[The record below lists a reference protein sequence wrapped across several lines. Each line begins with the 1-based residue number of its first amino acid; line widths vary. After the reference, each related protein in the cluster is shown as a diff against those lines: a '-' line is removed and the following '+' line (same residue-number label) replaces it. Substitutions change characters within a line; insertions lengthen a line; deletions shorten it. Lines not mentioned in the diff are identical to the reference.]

1 MAIPIPICNYS
12 NQSKISVIKSPSI
25 PLLSSSNKISIPF
38 SSPLLIDNHEL
49 PPHWQL
55 LPSQDLQDYLL
66 LKRQFFEKYGVKSK
80 KGKRLDGCN
89 DMLSEIRRYIE
100 KSENNKWK
108 RSIVCGVIFLQNSLA
123 INIQQLRILIGK
135 CKSSINGS
143 LKKCGFDN
151 CIKKAEGCNKLIEAI
166 PFLRDNPSERRK
178 WTLRQYQQ
186 KGMKIIQ
193 NDAESDF
200 SYDSDQN
207 DSHKSETDDDDMKQL
222 TVNKSPLK
230 LDSSLNFN
238 VIDSNNEN
246 NEHITEPEVAPYTED
261 EIKQMCT
268 TTGNNL
274 SIDDDYLLNSFE
286 LNIMPVNLA
295 FDL

>member
-12 NQSKISVIKSPSI
+12 NHSKISVIKSPNI

-89 DMLSEIRRYIE
+89 EMLSEIRRYIE

-143 LKKCGFDN
+143 FQQMGYVSS
-151 CIKKAEGCNKLIEAI
+151 
-166 PFLRDNPSERRK
+166 PPSKE
-178 WTLRQYQQ
+178 
-186 KGMKIIQ
+186 II
-193 NDAESDF
+193 NGLLSIVPLF
-200 SYDSDQN
+200 QN
-207 DSHKSETDDDDMKQL
+207 DSFELKKWTIRKLIQSEVQSAKCSQPALLPIPVVSDSDDNKENQVVSEFKRCDFPIPQISLPSFDSHSPSLTTKSMKQIVQSNYPCPIKYRYKY
-222 TVNKSPLK
+222 T
-230 LDSSLNFN
+230 SLLP
-238 VIDSNNEN
+238 SN
-246 NEHITEPEVAPYTED
+246 IEVAN
-261 EIKQMCT
+261 EI
-268 TTGNNL
+268 
-274 SIDDDYLLNSFE
+274 Y
-286 LNIMPVNLA
+286 
-295 FDL
+295 